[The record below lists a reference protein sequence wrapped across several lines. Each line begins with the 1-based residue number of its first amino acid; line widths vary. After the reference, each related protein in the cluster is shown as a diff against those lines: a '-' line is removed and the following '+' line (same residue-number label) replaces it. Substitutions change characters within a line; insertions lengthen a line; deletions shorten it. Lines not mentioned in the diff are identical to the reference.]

1 MRLVL
6 LVISFLLLVTA
17 AVSHAQ
23 SERDG
28 KDWQGRNDSWKYAY
42 MTGVLDGVTTGADFT
57 MPTLSKGSITLYK
70 EDKACLEKAQ
80 TTFDYN
86 TSRFFFGLSLK
97 DFVEGLDAFYKDP
110 ANQIIPVNKA
120 VRVWALQR
128 KNIPE
133 AAEILRQLREEW
145 SPAK

>member
-1 MRLVL
+1 MRIIL
-6 LVISFLLLVTA
+6 LAVCLLLLVTA

-28 KDWQGRNDSWKYAY
+28 KDWAGRNDSWKYAY

-57 MPTLSKGSITLYK
+57 MPTLSKGSIVLYK
-70 EDKACLEKAQ
+70 GDNACLEKTQ

-97 DFVEGLDAFYKDP
+97 DFVEGMDEFYKDP
-110 ANQIIPVNKA
+110 ANRPIPVNKA
-120 VRVWALQR
+120 LRVWALQR
-128 KNIPE
+128 KNGPE
-133 AAEILRQLREEW
+133 AADILKQLREEW
-145 SPAK
+145 GAAK

>member
-1 MRLVL
+1 MRKIL
-6 LVISFLLLVTA
+6 LAVCFLMLATA
-17 AVSHAQ
+17 ANAQ

-28 KDWQGRNDSWKYAY
+28 KDWNGRNDSWKYAY

-57 MPTLSKGSITLYK
+57 MPVLSKGSIVLYK
-70 EDKACLEKAQ
+70 DDKPCLEKAQ

-97 DFVEGLDAFYKDP
+97 DFVEGMDAFYKDP
-110 ANQIIPVNKA
+110 ANQAIPVNKA
-120 VRVWALQR
+120 LRVWALQR

-133 AAEILRQLREEW
+133 AAGILKDLREEW
-145 SPAK
+145 AAAK

>member
-28 KDWQGRNDSWKYAY
+28 KDWLERNDSWKYAY
-42 MTGVLDGVTTGADFT
+42 MTGVLDGVTTGSDFT
-57 MPTLSKGSITLYK
+57 MPTLSKGSIVLYK

-97 DFVEGLDAFYKDP
+97 DFVEGMDTFYKDP
-110 ANQIIPVNKA
+110 ANRPIPVNKA

-145 SPAK
+145 AQAR